1 MQRFGRRRFLLLSG
15 MATAGVAL
23 AACAPVASPPS
34 APAQGED
41 TPATAPSETV
51 TIAWWDQ
58 FLPLVPLHETIWN
71 AYKAAHPNVDI
82 QYTQYNPNDM
92 GQALQIAFTSKQ
104 APDVH
109 SLAGLGLPVSAL
121 YEEGWFAPLQSY
133 VSDEFLNRFPPGT
146 FLEGLTQFDGV
157 IYSFPLFSF
166 RQHTTLN
173 WFNKQLIE
181 TAGFDP
187 EVGPRT
193 WDEVRQAAQAITAA
207 GNGQVFGMLLPIQFT
222 ERMATHITDLAKAA
236 GAPGGIDWRS
246 GEYVFG
252 SQPFVDVFEFLL
264 SFQTDG
270 TLFPA
275 STSLDARNGRARWVT
290 GVSGMF
296 TDGPWNI
303 GVLLT
308 NFPEA
313 MDNTGVAQVPLPTS
327 GSSNLL
333 YNSPQGGVFW
343 INSQSQNPAIAAD
356 ILTGFNSEEY
366 YIGLAERMDQ
376 PPLDLAAV
384 AKANVHPTYKQAVE
398 FFQDIVRLEPSP
410 LVRNAAVSQVLAEM
424 TDVRPNLGDLIQGAF
439 SGDITDYAAALQG
452 YEDRMT
458 AERERALGVVQGR
471 GVDVSIDDWVF
482 SNWDPT
488 QDYTAEA
495 YAALS

>member
-1 MQRFGRRRFLLLSG
+1 M
-15 MATAGVAL
+15 
-23 AACAPVASPPS
+23 
-34 APAQGED
+34 
-41 TPATAPSETV
+41 
-51 TIAWWDQ
+51 
-58 FLPLVPLHETIWN
+58 
-71 AYKAAHPNVDI
+71 
-82 QYTQYNPNDM
+82 TQ
-92 GQALQIAFTSKQ
+92 
-104 APDVH
+104 
-109 SLAGLGLPVSAL
+109 
-121 YEEGWFAPLQSY
+121 
-133 VSDEFLNRFPPGT
+133 
-146 FLEGLTQFDGV
+146 
-157 IYSFPLFSF
+157 SFP
-166 RQHTTLN
+166 
-173 WFNKQLIE
+173 K
-181 TAGFDP
+181 
-187 EVGPRT
+187 
-193 WDEVRQAAQAITAA
+193 VRI
-207 GNGQVFGMLLPIQFT
+207 
-222 ERMATHITDLAKAA
+222 K
-236 GAPGGIDWRS
+236 
-246 GEYVFG
+246 
-252 SQPFVDVFEFLL
+252 
-264 SFQTDG
+264 
-270 TLFPA
+270 
-275 STSLDARNGRARWVT
+275 
-290 GVSGMF
+290 
-296 TDGPWNI
+296 
-303 GVLLT
+303 
-308 NFPEA
+308 
-313 MDNTGVAQVPLPTS
+313 S